1 MSNGLDH
8 PLVRDYLAS
17 LETALDALPADQAA
31 ELREQITAHLDDA
44 LPPDANEQVIA
55 SVLDRLG
62 QPSDLAAEA
71 AAAADH
77 QSAQDAIARRA
88 RKTRLRWRV
97 WSRVGI
103 VVVLLA
109 VGAGY
114 VVAMHSVGAL
124 QVRGSSAWWYPQDNA
139 RQVVSRAD
147 GITQTTAPLR
157 SGKRQGYVIDIYN
170 PSNWTQTVLGEAY
183 GNWIQSPGAPTARFA
198 VSARTVV
205 NQDFHSSS
213 YKLPGVV
220 PPHQTRA
227 IRVLW
232 VSTECMADPGQDIQ
246 DVLLLQVRVGWVTRK
261 EVITLNPAWAL
272 EGPSNGKYAIGSVLC
287 PRIGD

>member
-17 LETALDALPADQAA
+17 LETALDVLPADQAA

-44 LPPDANEQVIA
+44 LPPDANEEVVT

-62 QPSDLAAEA
+62 QPGNLAAEA
-71 AAAADH
+71 AAAADGRSS
-77 QSAQDAIARRA
+77 QVTNGPRA

-97 WSRVGI
+97 WSPVGL
-103 VVVLLA
+103 VVALVA
-109 VGAGY
+109 VWAGY

-124 QVRGSSAWWYPQDNA
+124 RVHGSSAWWYPHDNA

-147 GITQTTAPLR
+147 GIAQTTVPVR

-183 GNWIQSPGAPTARFA
+183 GREYQSPGAPTAQFA
-198 VSARTVV
+198 VSAQTVGR
-205 NQDFHSSS
+205 QDFHSAG
-213 YKLPGVV
+213 YNLPGVI

-227 IRVLW
+227 IRVMW
-232 VSTECMADPGQDIQ
+232 VSTECMPPGQEIEDS
-246 DVLLLQVRVGWVTRK
+246 LLLKVRIGWVTRQ
-261 EVITLNPAWAL
+261 EVIALNPAWAL
-272 EGPSNGKYAIGSVLC
+272 AGPSTGKYAPGSALC
-287 PRIGD
+287 PDIEN